1 MNEIKFSLEGVETE
15 SDELNSY
22 LNKRRKYCIFTNFI
36 AIVVFFFM
44 SGVISVQLHLQN
56 NFLAH

>member
-1 MNEIKFSLEGVETE
+1 MNEIKLTLEGVETE

-36 AIVVFFFM
+36 AIVIFFFM
-44 SGVISVQLHLQN
+44 SGAITVLYTK
-56 NFLAH
+56 